1 MVDGWYQERKQWI
14 YTLLGGGLLYAVF
27 YLM

>member
-1 MVDGWYQERKQWI
+1 MVDGWLPGAQAWI